1 MCMGGGNSAT
11 QAAQQQQQQQQQAV
25 NQNVS
30 AINSAFAN
38 RQSQYSNYLGA
49 LNKSYQTQL
58 NLQQADASRNLKFAL
73 ARSGMTGGSVAAD
86 QGANLQREMG
96 QATLG
101 ASEQAQAKLAALES
115 SDAATQQQMI
125 ALAQS
130 GANIGNAA
138 GETAAALKANLD
150 NAQSNLG
157 PNTLGQAFGGLTNTI
172 NQMNQG
178 YQTRLGLR
186 AAQAYAGAFS
196 NNATTASGYGN
207 AGTGM

>member
-1 MCMGGGNSAT
+1 MGGGNSAT